1 MWGFWQVLGA
11 SITDNQRLRI
21 KISKPAAENKSND
34 EGQGVEDM
42 IYKLFL
48 CQVATEVEVDKF
60 SGNLLK
66 YQYFSGMLKEV
77 VESNIKDP
85 VERLTHI

>member
-1 MWGFWQVLGA
+1 
-11 SITDNQRLRI
+11 
-21 KISKPAAENKSND
+21 
-34 EGQGVEDM
+34 M

-77 VESNIKDP
+77 VERNIKDH

>member
-34 EGQGVEDM
+34 EGQGVDDM

-48 CQVATEVEVDKF
+48 CQVARGW
-60 SGNLLK
+60 SG
-66 YQYFSGMLKEV
+66 
-77 VESNIKDP
+77 
-85 VERLTHI
+85 